1 MPFKLRTLRA
11 LLGFRLAGILL
22 ISLLGA
28 GSSFAQAENQDKS
41 SPQQKSG
48 SEDKKEPKSTNSTIT
63 KIRIMVTG
71 DDKPVGNASVYV
83 RYNEPGGF
91 LHHDKLAEMSFKT
104 NMGGSVKVPEV
115 PRGKVLIQVIAKG
128 WRTFGKW
135 YDIDTDGQTVEIK
148 LEPPPHW
155 Y

>member
-1 MPFKLRTLRA
+1 MLIKLRTLRA
-11 LLGFRLAGILL
+11 IRVFRPAVILLMTLLGVAPI
-22 ISLLGA
+22 
-28 GSSFAQAENQDKS
+28 FAQAENQDKS
-41 SPQQKSG
+41 SAQQKSG
-48 SEDKKEPKSTNSTIT
+48 AEEKKEPKSGGSTIS
-63 KIRIMVTG
+63 KIRIVVTG

-91 LHHDKLAEMSFKT
+91 LHHDKLAEMNFKT
-104 NMGGSVKVPEV
+104 NMDGTVKVPEV

-148 LEPPPHW
+148 LEPPPRW